1 MTTKPNF
8 NLKSVIARLTS
19 LGQQVRPYAL
29 LIFILFVAL
38 LYGFVLLRVNS
49 LSHAQPS
56 ADAVSGQVKAAKLP
70 HIDQTVVNQL
80 QSLQD
85 NSVNVQALFNQA
97 RNNPF
102 Q

>member
-1 MTTKPNF
+1 MNTKPGL
-8 NLKSVIARLTS
+8 NLKSVIAKLTS
-19 LGQQVRPYAL
+19 LGKQIQPYSL
-29 LIFILFVAL
+29 LVFLLFVAL
-38 LYGFVLLRVNS
+38 LYGFVLLRINS
-49 LSHAQPS
+49 LGNAQT
-56 ADAVSGQVKAAKLP
+56 

-85 NSVNVQALFNQA
+85 NSVSVQTLFNQA

>member
-1 MTTKPNF
+1 MNAEK
-8 NLKSVIARLTS
+8 ARL
-19 LGQQVRPYAL
+19 QQL
-29 LIFILFVAL
+29 LTKLLAWLQRARRYSVPLFVA
-38 LYGFVLLRVNS
+38 FVLLIYAIMLLRVQSLNNAQPTEDQVNS
-49 LSHAQPS
+49 
-56 ADAVSGQVKAAKLP
+56 QVKAARIP
-70 HIDQTVVNQL
+70 HIDQSVVQQI